1 MVFTWYIRWIVVM
14 WVRIATVN
22 TAMLR
27 YPVMAPAAIIIRRSA
42 RSAIPIVALVPA
54 ASAFARV

>member
-1 MVFTWYIRWIVVM
+1 M